1 MQSSHNTIEPTV
13 GVLQDFPIHIGGTII
28 YLQVQVSENLPCD
41 MILGMPF
48 FILTG
53 AHMIFSMEGD
63 VHLVMTDPNTGKE
76 LRIPTHERE
85 NKFETPVSFTGF

>member
-13 GVLQDFPIHIGGTII
+13 SVLQNFPLHIGETII
-28 YLQVQVSENLPCD
+28 YLQVQVSENLPCNF
-41 MILGMPF
+41 ILGLSF
-48 FILTG
+48 FTLTS
-53 AHMIFSMEGD
+53 AQIDFSTNGD

-85 NKFETPVSFTGF
+85 TKVEKPVSFTGF